1 MLDAAI
7 PGAEDASPTS
17 YRGYRMLAD
26 EILSE
31 DPVLGQ
37 RVLDGMISWG
47 GLDVKT
53 YPDTFSSLTDY
64 MVYRVEDVGAD
75 LIFRT
80 AEFACG
86 LQLPQREMDAL
97 NGLRSL
103 CARHILLTNDLYSY
117 EKEAA
122 AEKKGVKLFNA
133 VRVVQDL
140 MGVSALSAK
149 GILRSIIWD
158 VERRMNE
165 EYEHLVA
172 EKSSESQLVR
182 ARALVACVAG
192 NMYFSA
198 TCARYAR
205 VVDGARLAA

>member
-1 MLDAAI
+1 M
-7 PGAEDASPTS
+7 E
-17 YRGYRMLAD
+17 
-26 EILSE
+26 
-31 DPVLGQ
+31 
-37 RVLDGMISWG
+37 
-47 GLDVKT
+47 
-53 YPDTFSSLTDY
+53 
-64 MVYRVEDVGAD
+64 
-75 LIFRT
+75 
-80 AEFACG
+80 
-86 LQLPQREMDAL
+86 AL

-205 VVDGARLAA
+205 VVDGARLAG

>member
-1 MLDAAI
+1 MLE
-7 PGAEDASPTS
+7 PSTC
-17 YRGYRMLAD
+17 LN
-26 EILSE
+26 
-31 DPVLGQ
+31 
-37 RVLDGMISWG
+37 
-47 GLDVKT
+47 
-53 YPDTFSSLTDY
+53 TFFRIELTPP
-64 MVYRVEDVGAD
+64 RS

-86 LQLPQREMDAL
+86 PQIPQKEVDVL
-97 NGLRSL
+97 DGLRSL
-103 CARHILLTNDLYSY
+103 CARHVLLTNDLYSF

-122 AEKKGVKLFNA
+122 AEMNGVKLFNA

-140 MGVSALSAK
+140 MGVLAPSAK
-149 GILRSIIWD
+149 AILRNIIWD
-158 VERRMNE
+158 VERRMHE
-165 EYEHLVA
+165 EYERLVA
-172 EKSSESQLVR
+172 KSSASQLVR